1 MLTLACTNP
10 PPKPALPKRIARV
23 RRSIEP
29 KRMDSFKRL
38 QESLKQ
44 TAKEEQQFVK
54 DFFDKTRELWAI
66 DDEEDEAEL

>member
-1 MLTLACTNP
+1 MLTLACNTP

-44 TAKEEQQFVK
+44 TANEEKEFVK

-66 DDEEDEAEL
+66 YDEDEEF

>member
-1 MLTLACTNP
+1 MLTLACAT

-38 QESLKQ
+38 HESLNQ
-44 TAKEEQQFVK
+44 TAKEEKEFLK

-66 DDEEDEAEL
+66 DDEDEEEY